1 MAAIQD
7 REQAKE
13 FVLRTVKE
21 RDVQF
26 IRLWFTDV
34 SGTLKGF
41 AIMREELEEALN
53 EGFGFDGS
61 SIDGY
66 ARSDES
72 DMIALPD
79 PTTFSLLPWRP
90 QERGVARLFCDIL
103 LPDGSPF
110 TGDPRYVLKKN
121 LEKARE
127 KGFTFY
133 VGPEMEYFYLKSP
146 DDPTPV
152 DAAGYFDQDSLD
164 LTTDLRRDT
173 VLNLEEMGIGV
184 AYTHHEVAPGQEE
197 IVLRHTDALT
207 MADNCMTYKVV
218 VKEVARQHNVFA
230 TFMPKPLAN
239 LNGNGMHT
247 HQSLFRGE
255 NNVFYDAD
263 EDLNLSAIGRHYIA
277 GLLEHASGITSIT
290 NQWVNSYKRLV
301 PGYEAP
307 IYISWAKVNRSDLIR
322 VPRIKPSRPDEMRI
336 EYRAPDA
343 ACNPY
348 LAFSVMLAAG
358 LDGVERALDPPEPLT
373 QNAYDMSDETRIA
386 KGVNTLPGDLM
397 QAVLATEEDPLVRD
411 TLGDSVFE
419 SFLKNK
425 KIEWDTFRRQVTD
438 YELQRYLPVL

>member
-53 EGFGFDGS
+53 EGLGFDGS

-79 PTTFSLLPWRP
+79 PTTVSLLPWRP

-133 VGPEMEYFYLKSP
+133 VGPEMEYFYCIMTHQLLCVL
-146 DDPTPV
+146 V
-152 DAAGYFDQDSLD
+152 D
-164 LTTDLRRDT
+164 
-173 VLNLEEMGIGV
+173 I
-184 AYTHHEVAPGQEE
+184 
-197 IVLRHTDALT
+197 
-207 MADNCMTYKVV
+207 
-218 VKEVARQHNVFA
+218 
-230 TFMPKPLAN
+230 
-239 LNGNGMHT
+239 NGML
-247 HQSLFRGE
+247 QKEIQDICLK
-255 NNVFYDAD
+255 DAH
-263 EDLNLSAIGRHYIA
+263 IIRTK
-277 GLLEHASGITSIT
+277 LLI
-290 NQWVNSYKRLV
+290 
-301 PGYEAP
+301 
-307 IYISWAKVNRSDLIR
+307 
-322 VPRIKPSRPDEMRI
+322 
-336 EYRAPDA
+336 
-343 ACNPY
+343 
-348 LAFSVMLAAG
+348 
-358 LDGVERALDPPEPLT
+358 
-373 QNAYDMSDETRIA
+373 
-386 KGVNTLPGDLM
+386 
-397 QAVLATEEDPLVRD
+397 
-411 TLGDSVFE
+411 
-419 SFLKNK
+419 
-425 KIEWDTFRRQVTD
+425 
-438 YELQRYLPVL
+438 